1 MLGSRGRPR
10 GSGSGSARGGTQPRL
25 WKKQKEIDEL
35 KSKLN
40 YYSLKKA
47 REFRSRAGALPI
59 QFRARVN

>member
-1 MLGSRGRPR
+1 MDDRVVRAQVQRAEVRSH
-10 GSGSGSARGGTQPRL
+10 GSG
-25 WKKQKEIDEL
+25 KKQKEIDEL